1 MNVAFDIDGTIDSFP
16 QVMLGLVTAL
26 TAAGHHVYIIT
37 GIEQDKVTPTDVRNK
52 KAFLIGLGFGPGTYK
67 ELIVLPQPHDTNKA
81 DQIKKLDIEL
91 LIDNSVAN
99 AKAAKTLCAVL
110 ILWNSKVKV

>member
-67 ELIVLPQPHDTNKA
+67 ELIVLPQPHDTV
-81 DQIKKLDIEL
+81 QEQPQYHPQYHQW
-91 LIDNSVAN
+91 SSH
-99 AKAAKTLCAVL
+99 
-110 ILWNSKVKV
+110 LWF